1 MTEFQDAPPELQ
13 GKDKVFKVS
22 ARGQIRS
29 RPRER
34 ISYNPRMRVTGWK
47 TSTASYGARAL
58 IRGLVSIPDL
68 EAQGIGAAEMEVTV
82 QRRYLVDSRG
92 DELEKEDEQEA

>member
-1 MTEFQDAPPELQ
+1 
-13 GKDKVFKVS
+13 
-22 ARGQIRS
+22 
-29 RPRER
+29 
-34 ISYNPRMRVTGWK
+34 
-47 TSTASYGARAL
+47 
-58 IRGLVSIPDL
+58 VSIPDL